1 MQISRCDLAEPG
13 RMHLAFNAG
22 LHVWRPGLTA
32 LAARTH
38 HPNVSVP
45 FIIAQWPG
53 NEQKNV

>member
-1 MQISRCDLAEPG
+1 
-13 RMHLAFNAG
+13 MHLAFNAG

-32 LAARTH
+32 LAARMH